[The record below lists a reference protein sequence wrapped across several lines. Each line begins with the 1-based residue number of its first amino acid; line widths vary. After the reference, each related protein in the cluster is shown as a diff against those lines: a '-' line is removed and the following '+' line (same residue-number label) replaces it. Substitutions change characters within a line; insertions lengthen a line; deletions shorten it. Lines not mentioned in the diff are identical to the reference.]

1 MDVDVRDP
9 VATTVARQ
17 VGGAREQAQVS
28 HPLLDRAS
36 ESEPVAESPK
46 CSDGPGEKVENPGYG
61 WRKDVVGR
69 GRRPVA
75 ELMGASGRWGFARRK
90 EDRLDPAAAELLAL
104 APEEYVRLPR
114 ELRHQVSESKR
125 GRHRR
130 DSVTDHHECGE
141 AIDTRYGMRLAWNR
155 PHLPGR
161 RPWLTN
167 APSFSPSAAPW
178 ESVFWQL
185 RICRNRFA
193 ASCSTSAGSANTPG
207 SGPRAPTYS
216 CLPFR
221 SALSYCSSTWGR
233 SAIPVFSGY
242 SIR

>member
-75 ELMGASGRWGFARRK
+75 ELMGARGGGGFARGRK
-90 EDRLDPAAAELLAL
+90 NGLDPAPAELLEL
-104 APEEYVRLPR
+104 AQE
-114 ELRHQVSESKR
+114 
-125 GRHRR
+125 
-130 DSVTDHHECGE
+130 D
-141 AIDTRYGMRLAWNR
+141 
-155 PHLPGR
+155 
-161 RPWLTN
+161 
-167 APSFSPSAAPW
+167 
-178 ESVFWQL
+178 
-185 RICRNRFA
+185 
-193 ASCSTSAGSANTPG
+193 
-207 SGPRAPTYS
+207 
-216 CLPFR
+216 
-221 SALSYCSSTWGR
+221 
-233 SAIPVFSGY
+233 
-242 SIR
+242 